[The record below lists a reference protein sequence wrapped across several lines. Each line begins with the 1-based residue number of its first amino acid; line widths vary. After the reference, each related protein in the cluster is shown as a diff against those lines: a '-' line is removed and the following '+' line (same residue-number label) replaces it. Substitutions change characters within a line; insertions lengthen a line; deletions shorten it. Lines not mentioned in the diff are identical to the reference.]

1 MGGGPVVRMQG
12 GEERFVTGEAVAIL
26 QAKQITE
33 TVRPV
38 SRAGGQVQVQGA
50 GAGGAQGQV
59 QSFLAAAQ
67 GVLHLFASGK
77 VSERSLIER

>member
-1 MGGGPVVRMQG
+1 MQG

-33 TVRPV
+33 SDRPV
-38 SRAGGQVQVQGA
+38 SRAGGKVQVQGA